1 MSPFRRLA
9 AQKGYEVVEYT
20 DTASGARRLMMVR
33 AFKSLITYSSTF
45 GGINISNPA
54 VNTGGAACAGRRTE

>member
-1 MSPFRRLA
+1 
-9 AQKGYEVVEYT
+9 
-20 DTASGARRLMMVR
+20 MMVR